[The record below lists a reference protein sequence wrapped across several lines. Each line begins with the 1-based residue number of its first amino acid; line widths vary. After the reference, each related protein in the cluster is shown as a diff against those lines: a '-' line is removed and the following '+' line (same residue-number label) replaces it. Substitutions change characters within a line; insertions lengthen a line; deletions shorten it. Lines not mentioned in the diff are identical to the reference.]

1 MPQGRGSHLIYRI
14 LKYDIIIIGSGLGG
28 LQCGYILAKEGYRVC
43 ILEKELQPGGC
54 MQSYR
59 RKGVA
64 LDTGLHYVGGLA
76 PGNTLY
82 PIFKYMNLMRL
93 PWQHLDPEG
102 FDRVMIGGRNFAYAE
117 GREAFVETLS
127 REFPSEREGLRH
139 YATIMGEIGSHLHD
153 AILPRD
159 EVNFFNTSLFS
170 QSAYDFLNTTFRDPL
185 LRNVLCGSSLKMELD
200 METLPL
206 YTFAQGNN
214 SFIESSWR
222 LKGDGSMLVDSLIAD
237 ICQMGGEVICNSGVE
252 ELVEQDGKLVA
263 ALTVNGERYEADW
276 FISDAHP
283 SVTVDLVKESSKIKK
298 VFRRRIHSLANTYG
312 MYTVSLI
319 IKPNTLRYF
328 NWNQYIYKEPNVW
341 TYYQDNNPVSGI
353 LICCRVPED
362 GSPYT
367 RNVDIVTPMPWD
379 KVAQWSDTKIGHRG
393 EDYRAFK
400 NKKADECIALAET
413 FIPGLHDMIEAK
425 FSSTPLTYRDYTATP
440 EGSAYGVRKDWHS
453 PMLTLLTPK
462 TPIPNLLLT
471 GQSLTLHGLLG
482 VSMTSL
488 FTCAEILGKEKVYA
502 ITKTE

>member
-1 MPQGRGSHLIYRI
+1 M
-14 LKYDIIIIGSGLGG
+14 KYDIIIIGSGLGG
-28 LQCGYILAKEGYRVC
+28 LQCAYILAKQGRHVC
-43 ILEKELQPGGC
+43 VLEKGTQPGGC
-54 MQSYR
+54 LQSYR

-76 PGNTLY
+76 PGNSLY
-82 PIFKYMNLMRL
+82 PIFKYMNLMNL
-93 PWQHLDPEG
+93 PWQRLDAEG

-117 GREAFVETLS
+117 GLDAFVETLS
-127 REFPSEREGLRH
+127 RDFPAEREGLRR
-139 YATIMGEIGSHLHD
+139 YADIMGDIGQHLHD

-170 QSAYDFLNTTFRDPL
+170 QSAYEFLETNFKDPL
-185 LRNVLCGSSLKMELD
+185 LRNVLSGSSLKMELNK
-200 METLPL
+200 ETLPL

-222 LKGDGSMLVDSLIAD
+222 LKGDGSMLVDSLIND
-237 ICQMGGEVICNSGVE
+237 IRSMGGEVICNSKVE
-252 ELVEQDGKLVA
+252 ELVEQDGRLVA
-263 ALTVNGERYEADW
+263 ALTENGERYEGDW
-276 FISDAHP
+276 FISDTHP
-283 SVTVDLVKESSKIKK
+283 AITVDLVKESTKMKK
-298 VFRRRIHSLANTYG
+298 VFRRRIHSLSNTYG
-312 MYTVSLI
+312 MYTVSLV

-341 TYYQDNNPVSGI
+341 TYFLDNEPVSGI
-353 LICCRVPED
+353 LISCRVPED

-367 RNVDIVTPMPWD
+367 RCIDLVTPMPWE
-379 KVAQWSDTKIGHRG
+379 KMSAWTDTKVGQRG

-400 NKKADECIALAET
+400 KRKAEECIALAET
-413 FIPGLHDMIEAK
+413 YIPGLHEMVESS
-425 FSSTPLTYRDYTATP
+425 FSSTPLTYRDYTGTP
-440 EGSAYGVRKDWHS
+440 EGSAYGVRKDWNS
-453 PMLTLLTPK
+453 PMMTLLTPK

-488 FTCAEILGKEKVYA
+488 FTCAEILGKEAVYA

>member
-1 MPQGRGSHLIYRI
+1 M
-14 LKYDIIIIGSGLGG
+14 KYDIIIIGSGLGG
-28 LQCGYILAKEGYRVC
+28 LQCGYILAKEGYRVY

-237 ICQMGGEVICNSGVE
+237 IRQMGGEVICNSGVE

>member
-1 MPQGRGSHLIYRI
+1 MPQGRGSHHIYRI

-341 TYYQDNNPVSGI
+341 
-353 LICCRVPED
+353 CE
-362 GSPYT
+362 
-367 RNVDIVTPMPWD
+367 
-379 KVAQWSDTKIGHRG
+379 
-393 EDYRAFK
+393 
-400 NKKADECIALAET
+400 
-413 FIPGLHDMIEAK
+413 K
-425 FSSTPLTYRDYTATP
+425 F
-440 EGSAYGVRKDWHS
+440 
-453 PMLTLLTPK
+453 
-462 TPIPNLLLT
+462 N
-471 GQSLTLHGLLG
+471 
-482 VSMTSL
+482 
-488 FTCAEILGKEKVYA
+488 
-502 ITKTE
+502 

>member
-1 MPQGRGSHLIYRI
+1 
-14 LKYDIIIIGSGLGG
+14 
-28 LQCGYILAKEGYRVC
+28 
-43 ILEKELQPGGC
+43 
-54 MQSYR
+54 
-59 RKGVA
+59 
-64 LDTGLHYVGGLA
+64 
-76 PGNTLY
+76 
-82 PIFKYMNLMRL
+82 MRL

-237 ICQMGGEVICNSGVE
+237 IRQMGGEVICNSGVE